1 MRNAPRDF
9 RGVIV
14 RSERGVFARRGVVS
28 FYKRRELVG
37 FCAGIHKGW
46 RTKITPLSSGTL
58 HSSAFEGA
66 GARKPCVDMLMHLL
80 HG

>member
-9 RGVIV
+9 RGVFA
-14 RSERGVFARRGVVS
+14 RSERGVFARRGFVD
-28 FYKRRELVG
+28 FYTRRELVG
-37 FCAGIHKGW
+37 FCVGIRKGW
-46 RTKITPLSSGTL
+46 RTKITPLSSSAL